1 MHIIVLGLSHK
12 TAPIEV
18 REKISFPAA
27 DQASHLDS
35 LLMSPSVAEAAIL
48 STCNRTELY
57 AVVDDPD
64 RGKND
69 LTAYLAEFSG
79 FKREDLEKH
88 LYSSTLDSAV
98 HHLFR
103 VVSSLD
109 SMVLGEAQ
117 IQGQIKEC
125 YSVALEAE
133 STGVIFNKL
142 FANAIRVGKRARSE
156 TAIGESALSISSVA
170 VELAM
175 NVFEDLSGRTVLII
189 GAGEMSELTAQ
200 ALKDKG
206 VTAIVVANRTYERA
220 EEFAR
225 KFGGRP
231 ARFEDFPAE
240 MRTADIVVSSTGASG
255 FVLTRDMM
263 ADVMRGRKHRPI
275 FLVDIAVPRDIAPD
289 VDSLN
294 GVFLYNIDDLQ
305 SVIASN
311 LADREREAEKVE
323 SIIEEEV
330 DAFTAWLGSLDIVP
344 TIAALK
350 KRAEEIR
357 TAEVEKTLHK
367 LDNLSDKEKNEINAL
382 AKVVLSKILH
392 EPITRL
398 KEHEHEKERYR
409 HLETVRYLFD
419 LPAEKSEKAADK
431 RESAA
436 KTRREDK

>member
-18 REKISFPAA
+18 REKISFPATE
-27 DQASHLDS
+27 QAAHLDR
-35 LLMSPSVAEAAIL
+35 LLMYPSVAEAAIL

-64 RGKND
+64 RGRD
-69 LTAYLAEFSG
+69 ELASYLVEFSG
-79 FKREDLEKH
+79 YTRAELDKH
-88 LYSSTLDSAV
+88 LYSSTLDAAV

-125 YSVALEAE
+125 YSVALEAD

-175 NVFEDLSGRTVLII
+175 NVFEDMRGRTVLII

-206 VTAIVVANRTYERA
+206 VTAIVVANRTFERA

-231 ARFEDFPAE
+231 ARFTDFPAE
-240 MRTADIVVSSTGASG
+240 MRGADIVISSTGAAG
-255 FVLTRDMM
+255 FVLTKEMM
-263 ADVMRGRKHRPI
+263 ANVMRERRHRPI

-289 VDSLN
+289 VDSLS

-305 SVIASN
+305 AVIAAN

-323 SIIEEEV
+323 AIIETEV
-330 DAFTAWLGSLDIVP
+330 ESFAAWLGSLDIVP

-350 KRAEEIR
+350 QRAEEIR
-357 TAEVEKTLHK
+357 TAEVAKTINK
-367 LDNLSDKEKNEINAL
+367 LGDLSDRDKNEINAL
-382 AKVVLSKILH
+382 VKVVLSKILH

-409 HLETVRYLFD
+409 YLETIRYLFD
-419 LPAEKSEKAADK
+419 LPADKADLPADK
-431 RESAA
+431 AKRADETREER
-436 KTRREDK
+436 K

>member
-18 REKISFPAA
+18 REKITFPAA
-27 DQASHLDS
+27 EQAAHLDR
-35 LLMSPSVAEAAIL
+35 LLMYASVAEAAIL

-57 AVVDDPD
+57 AVVEDPEAGRD
-64 RGKND
+64 D
-69 LTAYLAEFSG
+69 LTSYLVEFSG
-79 FKREDLEKH
+79 FTRDELAKH
-88 LYSSTLDSAV
+88 LYSNTLDAAV

-125 YSVALEAE
+125 YSVAMEAE
-133 STGVIFNKL
+133 STGVILNKL
-142 FANAIRVGKRARSE
+142 FATAIRVGKRARSE

-175 NVFEDLSGRTVLII
+175 NVFEDLKGRSVLII

-206 VTAIVVANRTYERA
+206 VTQIVVANRTYGRA

-225 KFGGRP
+225 KFGGRA
-231 ARFEDFPAE
+231 ARFDDFTAE
-240 MRTADIVVSSTGASG
+240 MRNADIVISSTGAAG
-255 FVLTRDMM
+255 FVLTKEMM
-263 ADVMRGRKHRPI
+263 ADVMRERKHRNI

-289 VDSLN
+289 VDSLS

-305 SVIASN
+305 AVIASN
-311 LADREREAEKVE
+311 LADREREAVKVE
-323 SIIEEEV
+323 TIIDHEV
-330 DAFTAWLGSLDIVP
+330 GSFAAWLGQLEIVP

-350 KRAEEIR
+350 KRAEAIR
-357 TAEVEKTLHK
+357 TEEVEKTLNK
-367 LDNLSDKEKNEINAL
+367 MPDLSDKDKNEINAL

-392 EPITRL
+392 EPIVRL
-398 KEHEHEKERYR
+398 KEHEHEQERYR

-419 LPAEKSEKAADK
+419 LPTPGS
-431 RESAA
+431 SANDDQEG
-436 KTRREDK
+436 KKNE